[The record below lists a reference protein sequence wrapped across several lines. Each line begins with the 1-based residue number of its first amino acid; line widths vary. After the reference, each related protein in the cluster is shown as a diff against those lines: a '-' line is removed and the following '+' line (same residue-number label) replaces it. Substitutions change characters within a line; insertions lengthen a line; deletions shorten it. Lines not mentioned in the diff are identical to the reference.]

1 MMAYSFL
8 PEHRRMAFR
17 REEEKG
23 FSLLEITIV
32 VAIIMVVITFAF
44 PAVQNSLRT
53 YRLGGAVSNVT
64 RMIQMARYAAI
75 RQGTNACTL
84 SVGAATLGV
93 DANCNATVDADEI
106 NFVVF
111 PVGITLTSVG
121 PAPAGMPFP
130 AAPVPVA
137 APYAVTFTPR
147 GTKTVPPAASIF
159 YLTGFGMTYAIT
171 VSSAGRARG
180 WRFDGTTWR

>member
-1 MMAYSFL
+1 MAS
-8 PEHRRMAFR
+8 R

-23 FSLLEITIV
+23 FSLMEITIV
-32 VAIIMVVITFAF
+32 VAIMMVTIAFAF

-53 YRLGGAVSNVT
+53 YRLGGAVTNVT

-84 SVGAATLGV
+84 SDIFLGATTLRV
-93 DANCNATVDADEI
+93 DANCNATVDPGETT
-106 NFVVF
+106 FVVF
-111 PVGITLTSVG
+111 PAGVTLTNVG

-130 AAPVPVA
+130 AAPVAVD
-137 APYAVTFTPR
+137 APYAITFTSR

-159 YLTGFGMTYAIT
+159 YLTGFDMTYAVT
-171 VSSAGRARG
+171 VSRSGRARG